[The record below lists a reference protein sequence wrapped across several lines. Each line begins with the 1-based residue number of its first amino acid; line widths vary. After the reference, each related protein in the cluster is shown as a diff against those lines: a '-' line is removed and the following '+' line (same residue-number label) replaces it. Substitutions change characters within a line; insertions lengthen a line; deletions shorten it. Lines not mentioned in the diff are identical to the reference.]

1 MERYKTINTN
11 ASEILELGEPRDKT
25 SASSKYMDANFDIS
39 RYIKVMQEKLATVEK
54 LSSFMD
60 EIEEVMKS
68 PSMLSQLRP
77 KDMILFYQ
85 SLIRRANMEATLVS
99 KFVDD
104 SVKNSI
110 IKKRMMVEQKKLERD
125 EAEANRRGLGDSTTG
140 QISKQLK
147 NILMSKGRVSVTGID
162 NVEEVDFTGEV

>member
-1 MERYKTINTN
+1 MERYKTINKR
-11 ASEILELGEPRDKT
+11 AGSLLEISEQGETTTP
-25 SASSKYMDANFDIS
+25 SSRYLDANFDIS

-54 LSSFMD
+54 LSVFMD

-68 PSMLSQLRP
+68 PSMLSQLKP
-77 KDMILFYQ
+77 KEMLLFYQ
-85 SLIRRANMEATLVS
+85 SLIRRANMEAMLVS

-110 IKKRMMVEQKKLERD
+110 IKKRMMVEQKRLERD
-125 EAEANRRGLGDSTTG
+125 EAEASRKGLGDSTTG

-147 NILMSKGRVSVTGID
+147 SILMTKGRASISGID